1 MKGGCREGGGADQ
14 EEIKDLKA
22 IDFLLSHRMCLF
34 WRLLCFN
41 VVYQK
46 DFSGF
51 SGGRQ
56 QECAPQ
62 ET

>member
-1 MKGGCREGGGADQ
+1 MKGRKKKSDQ

-22 IDFLLSHRMCLF
+22 IDFLLPHCMCLF

-41 VVYQK
+41 IVYQK

-51 SGGRQ
+51 SGERK
-56 QECAPQ
+56 QEHVPQ
-62 ET
+62 EN